1 MKEDILYQ
9 EPRFGEGL
17 LRAKLWECIILVA
30 SALPGLHPAQEAG
43 RAEDTVVPG
52 SEGEVM

>member
-1 MKEDILYQ
+1 MKDDILSR
-9 EPRFGEGL
+9 EPGLREGL

-30 SALPGLHPAQEAG
+30 SALSGLHPTQEAG